1 MIRTIPVC
9 FLLFTTAIAADLP
22 VREVILYKSGVG
34 YFARSGQV
42 APGEGARLDFK
53 ATDMNDVLKSL
64 TVTDDSGTPIRGLRY
79 DSSLPLEQKLADFP
93 FAIEDGQKLSAFLD
107 HLRGARIELK
117 SAAEPLAGTIVS
129 ARMIPAPPGE
139 DRMTI
144 AIQPEREQLI
154 LLLDSGDLRTVD
166 LGAISSLSFPDAKLQ
181 AQLKDYLATVAQSRS
196 KDKRSVYIDSS
207 DAKARTLS
215 ASYMIPQ
222 PLWKSSYR
230 LLFDP
235 KGEATLE
242 GWAIVD
248 NTTGDDWTN
257 VSLAVVSGR
266 PVSFISKL
274 YEPFYVQRT
283 TADVENAY
291 AQAPVIYEG
300 STSGNAVEESK
311 SAVGF
316 PFGAKKQAPP
326 PPPPATPQQFRAFA
340 QQQVTVNAESVSTIA
355 PKTESQELG
364 DLFEYRFSSPVTIHK
379 NESAMLPFLQQKI
392 AVRKLLIYTEEYGDN
407 PMSAAELTNNTGK
420 TLDGG
425 PITVFEGASYGG
437 EALMNTVKN
446 GDKRLISYA
455 VDLGTRVGTDEDS
468 GDEHI
473 LEVHANRGTI
483 TIKTSERDTKTY
495 EIRNVDAKPKTL
507 IVEQPIIEGRKL
519 LTPKP
524 TETTANAHRFEV
536 KLAPGAT
543 TKFEVVE
550 ESSGSNTTL
559 VSSFSPD
566 LLVTYV
572 SAKAISDTGRKAL
585 QQIVDQKAKIAEVDE
600 SLKQTQSEMEEASQA
615 ENRLRQNIQ
624 TLNVVNGQR
633 DQVQTW
639 SQQLAAEEVRYTKLR
654 DQASALD
661 KQKASLQD
669 ELNAMIAKLEF

>member
-1 MIRTIPVC
+1 MIRTIAIC
-9 FLLFTTAIAADLP
+9 FLLFAAAIAADLP
-22 VREVILYKSGVG
+22 VRDVILYKSGVG

-42 APGEGARLDFK
+42 ASGEGARLDFK

-79 DSSLPLEQKLADFP
+79 DSSLPLEQKLSDFP
-93 FAIEDGQKLSAFLD
+93 FAIEGGQKLSAFLD

-117 SAAEPLAGTIVS
+117 SAAEPLAGIIVS
-129 ARMIPAPPGE
+129 ARLIPGDE
-139 DRMTI
+139 K
-144 AIQPEREQLI
+144 QSEREQLI

-166 LGAISSLSFPDAKLQ
+166 LSAISSLSFPDPKLQ

-257 VSLAVVSGR
+257 VRLAVVSGR

-291 AQAPVIYEG
+291 AQAPVVYEG
-300 STSGNAVEESK
+300 AIAGVVTKAV
-311 SAVGF
+311 
-316 PFGAKKQAPP
+316 PP
-326 PPPPATPQQFRAFA
+326 PPPPAAAAQNAKSRVFVNEGVINQQKIG
-340 QQQVTVNAESVSTIA
+340 TVAESVSVSSVA
-355 PKTESQELG
+355 PNTESEELG

-379 NESAMLPFLQQKI
+379 NESAMLPFLQQRI
-392 AVRKLLIYTEEYGDN
+392 AVRKLLIYTEDYEDN

-455 VDLGTRVGTDEDS
+455 VDLGTRVGTEEDS

-473 LEVHANRGTI
+473 LEVHANHGTI
-483 TIKTSERDTKTY
+483 TMKTAERETTTY
-495 EIRNVDAKPKTL
+495 TIRNVDAKPKTL
-507 IVEQPIIEGRKL
+507 IIERPIEEDHKVL
-519 LTPKP
+519 SPKP
-524 TETTANAHRFEV
+524 VESTATAHRFEV
-536 KLAPGAT
+536 KLAPAAT
-543 TKFEVVE
+543 TKFQVVE
-550 ESSGSNTTL
+550 ESSDRSTVL
-559 VSSFSPD
+559 VSNFTPD

-572 SAKAISDTGRKAL
+572 SAKAISESGRKAL
-585 QQIVDQKAKIAEVDE
+585 QQIVDQKVKSAAVDE

-624 TLNVVNGQR
+624 TLNAVNGQR

-639 SQQLAAEEVRYTKLR
+639 SQQLASEEVRYNKLR
-654 DQASALD
+654 DQSSALD
-661 KQKASLQD
+661 KQKASLQA
-669 ELNAMIAKLEF
+669 ELNDMIAKLEF

>member
-1 MIRTIPVC
+1 MRRTIPVLV
-9 FLLFTTAIAADLP
+9 LLTTAALAADLP

-34 YFARSGQV
+34 YFARSGQL

-64 TVTDDSGTPIRGLRY
+64 TVNDDSGTPIRSLRY
-79 DSSLPLEQKLADFP
+79 DSSLPLEQKLSEFP
-93 FAIEDGQKLSAFLD
+93 FMIDDGQKLSAFLD

-129 ARMIPAPPGE
+129 ARLIPGDE
-139 DRMTI
+139 K
-144 AIQPEREQLI
+144 QSEREQLI

-207 DAKARTLS
+207 EAKARTLS

-257 VSLAVVSGR
+257 VRLAVVSGR

-291 AQAPVIYEG
+291 AQAPVVYAG
-300 STSGNAVEESK
+300 STDVKNFV
-311 SAVGF
+311 
-316 PFGAKKQAPP
+316 APTGISLAAP
-326 PPPPATPQQFRAFA
+326 QPKPPPPAAAMPSVSESV
-340 QQQVTVNAESVSTIA
+340 QVASAESTVA
-355 PKTESQELG
+355 PDTESQELG
-364 DLFEYRFSSPVTIHK
+364 DLFEYRFSSPVTIHR
-379 NESAMLPFLQQKI
+379 NESAMLPFLQEKI
-392 AVRKLLIYTEEYGDN
+392 AVRKLLIYAESYGQN

-455 VDLGTRVGTDEDS
+455 VDLGTRVGTEEESSDT
-468 GDEHI
+468 HL
-473 LEVHANRGTI
+473 LEIHVNRGVI
-483 TIKTSERDTKTY
+483 TTKSSERDNKTY
-495 EIRNVDAKPKTL
+495 TIRNVDAKPKTL
-507 IVEQPIIEGRKL
+507 IIEQPIREGYKL
-519 LTPKP
+519 LSPKVS
-524 TETTANAHRFEV
+524 ETTANAHRFEV

-543 TKFEVVE
+543 TKLEVVE
-550 ESSGSNTTL
+550 ESSDHSTTL
-559 VSSFSPD
+559 VSSFTPD

-572 SAKAISDTGRKAL
+572 SAKAISESGRKAL

-639 SQQLAAEEVRYTKLR
+639 SQQLASEEVHYTKLR

-661 KQKASLQD
+661 KQKASLEA

>member
-34 YFARSGQV
+34 YFARSGQL
-42 APGEGARLDFK
+42 ASGEGARLDFK

-64 TVTDDSGTPIRGLRY
+64 TVTDESGTPIRGLRY

-129 ARMIPAPPGE
+129 ARLIPGDE
-139 DRMTI
+139 K
-144 AIQPEREQLI
+144 QSEREQLI
-154 LLLDSGDLRTVD
+154 LLLDSADLRTVD
-166 LGAISSLSFPDAKLQ
+166 LAAVSSLSFPDAKLQ

-257 VSLAVVSGR
+257 VHLAVVSGR
-266 PVSFISKL
+266 PVSFISRL

-291 AQAPVIYEG
+291 AQAPVAYEG
-300 STSGNAVEESK
+300 AIAGVVTKAV
-311 SAVGF
+311 
-316 PFGAKKQAPP
+316 PPPPP
-326 PPPPATPQQFRAFA
+326 PPPPAAAPNANSRIFVNQGS
-340 QQQVTVNAESVSTIA
+340 VNEKIGTVAESVSVSSVA
-355 PKTESQELG
+355 PNTESQELG
-364 DLFEYRFSSPVTIHK
+364 DLFEYRFSTPVTIHK

-392 AVRKLLIYTEEYGDN
+392 AVRKLLIYSEDYGQN

-455 VDLGTRVGTDEDS
+455 VDLGTRVGTEEDS

-483 TIKTSERDTKTY
+483 TMKTAERETTTY
-495 EIRNVDAKPKTL
+495 TIRNVDAKPKTL
-507 IVEQPIIEGRKL
+507 IIEREIEEDHKVL
-519 LTPKP
+519 SPKP
-524 TETTANAHRFEV
+524 VESTATAHRFEV
-536 KLAPGAT
+536 KLAPAAT
-543 TKFEVVE
+543 TKLQVVE
-550 ESSGSNTTL
+550 ESSDRSTVL
-559 VSSFSPD
+559 VSNFTSD
-566 LLVTYV
+566 LLVTFV
-572 SAKAISDTGRKAL
+572 SAKAISESGRKAL
-585 QQIVDQKAKIAEVDE
+585 QQIVDQKAKIAAVDQ

-624 TLNVVNGQR
+624 TLNAVNGQR

-639 SQQLAAEEVRYTKLR
+639 SQQLASEEVRYTKLR

-661 KQKASLQD
+661 KQKAALQA
-669 ELNAMIAKLEF
+669 ELNDMIAKLEF

>member
-1 MIRTIPVC
+1 MIRFILIS
-9 FLLFTTAIAADLP
+9 FLSLTTALAADLP

-42 APGEGARLDFK
+42 ATGEGARLDFK

-79 DSSLPLEQKLADFP
+79 DSSLPLEQKLAEFP

-117 SAAEPLAGTIVS
+117 SAAETLAGTIVS
-129 ARMIPAPPGE
+129 ARLIPGDE
-139 DRMTI
+139 K
-144 AIQPEREQLI
+144 QPEREQLI

-166 LGAISSLSFPDAKLQ
+166 LGAISSLTFPDPKLQ

-257 VSLAVVSGR
+257 VRLAVVSGR

-291 AQAPVIYEG
+291 AQAPVVYEG
-300 STSGNAVEESK
+300 GVETKQFAVGRLMAPK
-311 SAVGF
+311 TTPSAV
-316 PFGAKKQAPP
+316 
-326 PPPPATPQQFRAFA
+326 PPPPAAANQSVAE
-340 QQQVTVNAESVSTIA
+340 TVEVESAESTIE

-392 AVRKLLIYTEEYGDN
+392 EVRKLLIYSEDYGQN

-455 VDLGTRVGTDEDS
+455 VDLGTRVSTEEESSDT
-468 GDEHI
+468 HL
-473 LEVHANRGTI
+473 LEIHVNRGVI
-483 TIKTSERDTKTY
+483 TTKISERDNKIYT
-495 EIRNVDAKPKTL
+495 IRNVDAKPKTL
-507 IVEQPIIEGRKL
+507 VIEQPIRDGYKL
-519 LTPKP
+519 LSPKA

-536 KLAPGAT
+536 KLGPSST
-543 TKFEVVE
+543 EKFAVVE
-550 ESSGSNTTL
+550 ELMNYQTVMMT
-559 VSSFSPD
+559 SFTPD
-566 LLVTYV
+566 LLAAYV
-572 SAKAISDTGRKAL
+572 SAKAISESGRKAL
-585 QQIVDQKAKIAEVDE
+585 QQIVDQKAKIAEVDA

-624 TLNVVNGQR
+624 TLNAVNGQR

-639 SQQLAAEEVRYTKLR
+639 SQQLASEEVRYTKLR
-654 DQASALD
+654 DQSSALD
-661 KQKASLQD
+661 KQKASLQA